1 MENEYN
7 TDNDNSDSEKLV
19 REIIDQGES
28 FNSIEEDLLHELMS
42 NRISKD
48 VTIVNSH
55 SRNFG
60 NKMAD
65 KIAASVGSWSFII
78 IALSIIVIWIA
89 VNTIF
94 KNLFDPAPFIL
105 LNLVLSC
112 TAAIQAP
119 VIMMSQN
126 RQEEKDRIKSKN
138 DYKINFKSELITQDL
153 HKKMDLLIDN
163 QKALDKNQAKMME
176 YIRSLEKSATHFES
190 DK

>member
-1 MENEYN
+1 MENEDN
-7 TDNDNSDSEKLV
+7 TENDNDSSDSEKLV

-28 FNSIEEDLLHELMS
+28 FNSIEEDLLHELMG
-42 NRISKD
+42 NRISAD
-48 VTIVNSH
+48 VTIETSQ
-55 SRNFG
+55 SRKFG

-65 KIAASVGSWSFII
+65 SIAASVGSWAFII
-78 IALSIIVIWIA
+78 IALATIAIWIIS
-89 VNTIF
+89 NTIF

-153 HKKMDLLIDN
+153 HKKMDILIDN
-163 QKALDKNQAKMME
+163 QKILVKTQAKIVE
-176 YIRSLEKSATHFES
+176 YI
-190 DK
+190 DKLQAQK

>member
-1 MENEYN
+1 MENQ
-7 TDNDNSDSEKLV
+7 NDNSDSEKLV
-19 REIIDQGES
+19 REIIEQGEA
-28 FNSIEEDLLHELMS
+28 FNDIEEDLIHELIG
-42 NRISKD
+42 NRISTD
-48 VTIVNSH
+48 SAIDIAQTTT
-55 SRNFG
+55 FG

-78 IALSIIVIWIA
+78 VALAIIA
-89 VNTIF
+89 VWIVTNTIF
-94 KNLFDPAPFIL
+94 KKLFDPFPYIL

-126 RQEEKDRIKSKN
+126 RQEDKDRIKSKN

-163 QKALDKNQAKMME
+163 QKMLVKNQTRIIE
-176 YIRSLEKSATHFES
+176 FIEQSATHVAS
-190 DK
+190 GK